1 MVTQTR
7 KIPIPSPLASG
18 LKATCLKPRVR
29 NQPIDKIEFGYDRR
43 RKNERINVP
52 FAHGSLE
59 GVKGQADRNP
69 GVHQLLSILRP
80 IRVEIDLDLKGVV
93 T

>member
-1 MVTQTR
+1 M
-7 KIPIPSPLASG
+7 
-18 LKATCLKPRVR
+18 KPRVR
-29 NQPIDKIEFGYDRR
+29 NQPIDKIEFGYDRW

-59 GVKGQADRNP
+59 GVKGQADRN
-69 GVHQLLSILRP
+69 LLSILRP